1 MNWIGFT
8 TPWMLAGLAA
18 VGLPVLIHYL
28 TRARPRR
35 IPFPPLRFLAEACAG
50 QQAVHRLRTLL
61 LLTLRCLAVL
71 ALVLLFARPFLKPKQ
86 SVAASES
93 ARRVVV
99 VIDASLSMRAVQQ
112 GVTLFARA
120 QAEAADVLRG
130 LDANSEAGV
139 ILAGARPRPLLPA
152 LSRNIPALHEELV
165 KAKASFEA
173 GDPALALT
181 LAKQML
187 GGAGTVFVFSD
198 FQRANWEKVGELPGG
213 IVWKLRNV
221 AEELM
226 ENVAITST
234 RLVPAQPVVGEPAEV
249 VCTVFNCSSR
259 PRQETVRIELG
270 DITHSTGVSVP
281 PFGSAEVAFNVTFP
295 RPGPVWG
302 RVSLQPDNLAE
313 DNVRHLAVNPAKAL
327 QVLLISDSE
336 PNDTRSAAF
345 YIAHALAPSPE
356 AAPGLTLVRRH
367 SQDADRGMLETA
379 DVFVLVSPALLTGET
394 IEIISRRLNEGARLM
409 AFLDGPTAPVLVP
422 ASFSPPFLLQR
433 SVVSPDGDVVRPGR
447 RALFAGGDMADF
459 GETRFTRHYQTQL
472 RVPASESVLLEYPD
486 GSAAL
491 ALSAAGRGL
500 ALFANMPLTPDACD
514 LIGSPMFPAMLHE
527 SLRLIR
533 QDATEREVT
542 PGSAWTVDAPTAG
555 EGAVTVVGPEETALE
570 SRVLASGRVT
580 RLALPAAEQPGAYR
594 IEQDGVPVAVAAV
607 NIDPAESDTRPLA
620 VETLKSGSDSLVSV
634 VRQDEELMLAGRTR
648 PLWPELAGAAAVFLA
663 LEMLLL
669 AVWRRPS
676 MIRTLESYAGES
688 GVSADGGGVEAS
700 AVQPTQIEPAEVAR

>member
-302 RVSLQPDNLAE
+302 RVSLQPDQSCRRQRAASRGQPGESTPGSVDQRFRAE
-313 DNVRHLAVNPAKAL
+313 RHA
-327 QVLLISDSE
+327 QRGLLHRARIG
-336 PNDTRSAAF
+336 
-345 YIAHALAPSPE
+345 ALARGGAGPHPR
-356 AAPGLTLVRRH
+356 AAA
-367 SQDADRGMLETA
+367 Q
-379 DVFVLVSPALLTGET
+379 
-394 IEIISRRLNEGARLM
+394 
-409 AFLDGPTAPVLVP
+409 
-422 ASFSPPFLLQR
+422 
-433 SVVSPDGDVVRPGR
+433 PGR
-447 RALFAGGDMADF
+447 RSRNARDGG
-459 GETRFTRHYQTQL
+459 R
-472 RVPASESVLLEYPD
+472 
-486 GSAAL
+486 
-491 ALSAAGRGL
+491 
-500 ALFANMPLTPDACD
+500 
-514 LIGSPMFPAMLHE
+514 
-527 SLRLIR
+527 IR
-533 QDATEREVT
+533 
-542 PGSAWTVDAPTAG
+542 
-555 EGAVTVVGPEETALE
+555 
-570 SRVLASGRVT
+570 SGV
-580 RLALPAAEQPGAYR
+580 
-594 IEQDGVPVAVAAV
+594 
-607 NIDPAESDTRPLA
+607 
-620 VETLKSGSDSLVSV
+620 
-634 VRQDEELMLAGRTR
+634 
-648 PLWPELAGAAAVFLA
+648 AGAA
-663 LEMLLL
+663 
-669 AVWRRPS
+669 
-676 MIRTLESYAGES
+676 
-688 GVSADGGGVEAS
+688 DG
-700 AVQPTQIEPAEVAR
+700 